1 MGFFEIFAGALS
13 AFYAVIPSY
22 GLAIILLTLFVRLL
36 VIPLSIKQ
44 VRSQREM
51 QRIMP
56 EVKAIQKKFKGD
68 RQKINEETMKLYKE
82 HGVNP
87 LGGCGPLLLQFP
99 ILIGLYY
106 VIRRPLAYM
115 GYQLKEGV
123 TTRFPAPHD
132 YAPRGGVTG
141 LLGTIQH
148 SRLANDL
155 FEHTL
160 AAVRFLGIRLD
171 CSSSDALKKFDPSS
185 VGQACGSGLLSAL
198 PYLFLVLV
206 MGFTTYYMQKQLQAT
221 RGNQADQP
229 GANQMQMMTRIMPVF
244 FMFLGFSFPSGVV
257 LYWITGN
264 IWMIAQQQLILRVVP
279 HEPTPAKKN
288 GGGSGSGK
296 ALATKPAKG
305 TPTKSDGDNGQRSP
319 TRASKP
325 HPSSKKKKKR

>member
-1 MGFFEIFAGALS
+1 MGFFEIFSGALA
-13 AFYAVIPSY
+13 AFYALIPSY

-68 RQKINEETMKLYKE
+68 RQKVNEETMKLYKE

-106 VIRRPLAYM
+106 VIRKPLAYM
-115 GYQLKEGV
+115 GYQLKAGV
-123 TTRFPAPHD
+123 TDRFPPPTD
-132 YAPRGGVTG
+132 YQPRTSGISG
-141 LLGTIQH
+141 LIESIQH

-155 FEHTL
+155 LHHTL
-160 AAVRFLGIRLD
+160 EAVRFLGIRLD
-171 CSSSDALKKFDPSS
+171 CSSNDALKQTDPSS
-185 VGQACGSGLLSAL
+185 IGHVCGSGLVSAL

-206 MGFTTYYMQKQLQAT
+206 MGGTTYYMQKQLQST
-221 RGNQADQP
+221 RGAQPDQP
-229 GANQMQMMTRIMPVF
+229 GANQMQMMTRIMPIF
-244 FMFLGFSFPSGVV
+244 FMFIGFSFPSGVV

-264 IWMIAQQQLILRVVP
+264 LWMIAQQQLILRVVP
-279 HEPTPAKKN
+279 QEAAALPAKSGA
-288 GGGSGSGK
+288 GGGGKSVTSKPPKGS
-296 ALATKPAKG
+296 PS
-305 TPTKSDGDNGQRSP
+305 KSEGDNGQRSP

-325 HPSSKKKKKR
+325 HPSKKKKR